1 LKLLVLLV
9 GKEFERKTKKRTLG
23 KKKSK
28 IATMEHVYTLHN
40 AYRYDVIFNYK

>member
-1 LKLLVLLV
+1 LKLIVLLV
-9 GKEFERKTKKRTLG
+9 GEVFEKKKKTLG
-23 KKKSK
+23 KKKNK